1 MAFTLGAGRQTAKEA
16 PQTNTYDVVP
26 AGTYPFEVKNVVL
39 KEYKGG
45 AKIKPCIVLNVWLA
59 VEVDANNHPY
69 VFDNIYMDPTHAY
82 NMSKLTTLIE
92 SCSMA
97 LPDNADERAIAN
109 ALIGATG
116 HKVEIRIRTYNG
128 TQSNE
133 VVRYIAPELPF

>member
-1 MAFTLGAGRQTAKEA
+1 MAFTLGAGRQTAAAA

-26 AGTYPFEVKNVVL
+26 AGTYPFEIKNVIMQDF
-39 KEYKGG
+39 KGSER
-45 AKIKPCIVLNVWLA
+45 IKPCVRLVLWIA

-69 VFDNIYMDPTHAY
+69 VFDRIHLDPTHVY
-82 NMSKLTTLIE
+82 SMNKLTSLIE
-92 SCSMA
+92 SCSLI

-116 HKVEIRIRTYNG
+116 NKVEIRVRTYNG